1 MAFIN
6 VRLASVIVND
16 FMNAEAPVGTIARY
30 NFDLRA

>member
-1 MAFIN
+1 MKEKDFD
-6 VRLASVIVND
+6 LVND